1 MRVGFFIT
9 CLVDLMRPEIAES
22 AVALLESA
30 GCSVEVP
37 MSQTCCGQPG
47 YNSGDSP
54 TARDLARKYLD
65 EFERFDHVVVPS
77 GSCGGMIR
85 HHYPA
90 LFADDPD
97 LRIRIDALAARTWEL
112 TAFLHDVLKIGSLP
126 GRFEGDVT
134 YHDSCAGLRELG
146 VQAQPRA
153 LLALQPGVRLTEM
166 QDARACC
173 GFGGTFAVKYGD
185 ISSAIVDEK
194 IERIR
199 ASGAPCVVLGD
210 LGCMLNIEGRLRRTG
225 DTTTRVLHV
234 AQVLAGDAVVGTQ
247 AAVQARAPAAAAAP
261 ASGSAST
268 SALAPAPAP
277 SAAPTDPTPPAAT
290 VLPPRAP
297 APSAPPT
304 AGSA

>member
-1 MRVGFFIT
+1 MT
-9 CLVDLMRPEIAES
+9 
-22 AVALLESA
+22 
-30 GCSVEVP
+30 
-37 MSQTCCGQPG
+37 QTCCGQPG
-47 YNSGDSP
+47 YNSGDSA

-65 EFERFDHVVVPS
+65 EFERFDYVVMPS
-77 GSCGGMIR
+77 GSCGGMVR

-90 LFADDPD
+90 LFADEPD
-97 LRIRIDALAARTWEL
+97 LRIRIGALAARTWEL
-112 TAFLHDVLKIGSLP
+112 TAFLHDVLKIRSLP

-173 GFGGTFAVKYGD
+173 GFGGTFAIKYGD

-194 IERIR
+194 IERIH

-234 AQVLAGDAVVGTQ
+234 AQVLAGDAV
-247 AAVQARAPAAAAAP
+247 AATARPHAAPAAEP
-261 ASGSAST
+261 
-268 SALAPAPAP
+268 
-277 SAAPTDPTPPAAT
+277 AAPTPIPPG
-290 VLPPRAP
+290 
-297 APSAPPT
+297 APSPT
-304 AGSA
+304 ASPTSGGM

>member
-1 MRVGFFIT
+1 LRVGFFIT
-9 CLVDLMRPEIAES
+9 CLVDLMRPEIAEA

-47 YNSGDSP
+47 YNSGDSA

-65 EFERFDHVVVPS
+65 EFERFDYVVMPS
-77 GSCGGMIR
+77 GSCGGMVR

-90 LFADDPD
+90 LFADEPD
-97 LRIRIDALAARTWEL
+97 LRIRIGALAARTWEL
-112 TAFLHDVLKIGSLP
+112 TAFLHDVLKIRSLP

-173 GFGGTFAVKYGD
+173 GFGGTFAIKYGD

-194 IERIR
+194 IERIH

-234 AQVLAGDAVVGTQ
+234 AQVLAGDAVAATARPQ
-247 AAVQARAPAAAAAP
+247 AAPAAEP
-261 ASGSAST
+261 
-268 SALAPAPAP
+268 
-277 SAAPTDPTPPAAT
+277 AAPTPIPPVAPSPAA
-290 VLPPRAP
+290 
-297 APSAPPT
+297 SPT
-304 AGSA
+304 SGGM